1 MQLITLISKI
11 ILEEAGFVINKIL
24 EDCKKQ
30 AEELRKKKDKLT
42 QDSNAISLRNKYNDK
57 SKEETK
63 TAIKKFTVI
72 PKKEVEDLS
81 GEESNK
87 GEEWKEKVSCLK
99 KEKDATVE
107 ITKKEGEDWQE
118 NCADIPKS
126 FKGKTRKEIILEAGL
141 MEYKLE
147 KVETDKLEMDA
158 KIALAAKDLIS
169 NSQNEIKS
177 SKQKVQELQNSVKK
191 EKNVNRMLGTEP
203 DVYKS
208 RLEELQAYKNKY
220 CAEKKKRQNLER
232 ELRISKKNPT
242 NLKIRVGESWN

>member
-1 MQLITLISKI
+1 M
-11 ILEEAGFVINKIL
+11 EG
-24 EDCKKQ
+24 
-30 AEELRKKKDKLT
+30 
-42 QDSNAISLRNKYNDK
+42 
-57 SKEETK
+57 
-63 TAIKKFTVI
+63 
-72 PKKEVEDLS
+72 
-81 GEESNK
+81 
-87 GEEWKEKVSCLK
+87 KVSCLK

-126 FKGKTRKEIILEAGL
+126 FKGKTRKEINLEAGL

-191 EKNVNRMLGTEP
+191 EKDVN
-203 DVYKS
+203 
-208 RLEELQAYKNKY
+208 
-220 CAEKKKRQNLER
+220 
-232 ELRISKKNPT
+232 
-242 NLKIRVGESWN
+242 